1 MSAGFAVIAAALFG
15 SGDFLGGQ
23 ASRRAPARLV
33 TATAQ
38 LSGALLAIVAAV
50 VVGADRVRFADV
62 AWGGAAGLAGGV
74 ALLCFYWSLSRGAM
88 SLVAPLSAVLS
99 ALTPVAYGLLTGER
113 PNLVVLIG
121 IAAALVAIPAVS
133 TAGARDAQLP
143 RRVAALASLAG
154 FGFGVFAVCLEH
166 TSEAAGLWPIVGA
179 RSVSLVVLIAIMLAT
194 EPARSFA
201 EPAARRTALLA
212 GMFDVAG
219 RIGYLLAI
227 HRGSLAAV
235 GVLVGLYPAVTVVL
249 ARVVLHERLQ
259 RAQLGGLVVAG
270 VAIVLIALGTNV

>member
-50 VVGADRVRFADV
+50 AVGADRVRAVDV

-99 ALTPVAYGLLTGER
+99 ALTPVVYGLLTGER
-113 PNLVVLIG
+113 PNVVVLIG

-133 TAGARDAQLP
+133 TAGTRDEQLP
-143 RRVAALASLAG
+143 LRVAALAALAG
-154 FGFGVFAVCLEH
+154 LGFGAFAVCLKH
-166 TSEAAGLWPIVGA
+166 TSDAAGLWPIVGA
-179 RSVSLVVLIAIMLAT
+179 RSVSLVVLIAIVVAT
-194 EPARSFA
+194 EPARSFV
-201 EPAARRTALLA
+201 EPAARRTAVLA
-212 GMFDVAG
+212 GLFDVAG
-219 RIGYLLAI
+219 NVAYLLAI
-227 HRGSLAAV
+227 HRGSLAAA
-235 GVLVGLYPAVTVVL
+235 GVLVGLYPATTVVL
-249 ARVVLHERLQ
+249 ARVFLHERLQ
-259 RAQLGGLVVAG
+259 RAQLAGLLVAG
-270 VAIVLIALGTNV
+270 VAIVLIARGTSL